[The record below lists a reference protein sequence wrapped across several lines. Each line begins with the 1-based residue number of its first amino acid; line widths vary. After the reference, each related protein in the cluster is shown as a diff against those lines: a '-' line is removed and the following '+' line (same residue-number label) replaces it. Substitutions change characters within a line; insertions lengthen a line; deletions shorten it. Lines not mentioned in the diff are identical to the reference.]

1 MNRPLALAIALV
13 VVGSTCGGAG
23 PATSS
28 PTAAVAASAS
38 PSPKQVPLTGSITVF
53 AGSSLTDAFK
63 KAGDQLKLKSPGT
76 DFVFNFGSS
85 STLATQIINGAPAD
99 VFASA
104 DDTNMQKIVDAKL
117 NESAPAIFLSNR
129 LQIAVAA
136 GNPKQITGLAD
147 LAKSGL
153 IVVLA
158 APTVPAGKY
167 ALEALQKAGVT
178 VRPASQEVDV
188 RAVLNKVT
196 LGEADAGIVY
206 VTDVKSAGAKVTG
219 VDIPEQHQVIARYP
233 IVVVKETRNPRLAKA
248 YVDYLLSDDGQKLL
262 AEFGFSKP

>member
-1 MNRPLALAIALV
+1 MHRLSTLAIAFVLLV
-13 VVGSTCGGAG
+13 AAGCGGAIRTADSSLV
-23 PATSS
+23 PSVS
-28 PTAAVAASAS
+28 PTASLLA
-38 PSPKQVPLTGSITVF
+38 GSITVF

-63 KAGDQLKLKSPGT
+63 KAGDQLKVRNPGT
-76 DFVFNFGSS
+76 DYVFNFGSS
-85 STLATQIINGAPAD
+85 STLATQIMNGAPAD

-104 DDTNMQKIVDAKL
+104 DDVNMQKVVDANL
-117 NESAPAIFLSNR
+117 NDGAPAFFVANR

-136 GNPKQITGLAD
+136 GNPKQIGGLAD
-147 LAKSGL
+147 LAKPGL

-158 APTVPAGKY
+158 GPTVPAGRY

-188 RAVLNKVT
+188 RAVLNKVA

-206 VTDVKSAGAKVTG
+206 VTDVRSAGNRVTG
-219 VDIPEQHQVIARYP
+219 VNIPEQHQVVARYP
-233 IVVVKETRNPRLAKA
+233 IAVVKESKNPRLAKA

-262 AEFGFSKP
+262 AEFGFSRP

>member
-1 MNRPLALAIALV
+1 MQRPFAFAIACV
-13 VVGSTCGGAG
+13 VVASACGGASQL
-23 PATSS
+23 PASS
-28 PTAAVAASAS
+28 VAPSVTAS
-38 PSPKQVPLTGSITVF
+38 PFPTPSPLAGSITVF

-63 KAGDQLKLKSPGT
+63 KAGDQLKVKNPGT

-104 DDTNMQKIVDAKL
+104 DEANMQKIVDAKL
-117 NESAPAIFLSNR
+117 NDSAPAFFAGNR

-147 LAKSGL
+147 LAKPGL

-167 ALEALQKAGVT
+167 ALEAIQKAGVS
-178 VRPASQEVDV
+178 VKPASQEVDV
-188 RAVLNKVT
+188 RAVLNKVA

-206 VTDVKSAGAKVTG
+206 VTDVKSAGSRVAG
-219 VDIPEQHQVIARYP
+219 VDIPEQHQVLARYP
-233 IVVVKETRNPRLAKA
+233 IAMVQESKNPRLAKA
-248 YVDYLLSDDGQKLL
+248 YVDYLLSDDGLRLL
-262 AEFGFSKP
+262 AEFGFTRP

>member
-1 MNRPLALAIALV
+1 MRRLIASAVAFV
-13 VVGSTCGGAG
+13 VVTSACGGASQ
-23 PATSS
+23 AL
-28 PTAAVAASAS
+28 
-38 PSPKQVPLTGSITVF
+38 PLAGSITVF

-63 KAGDQLKLKSPGT
+63 KAGDQLKLKSPAAQY
-76 DFVFNFGSS
+76 VFNFGSS
-85 STLATQIINGAPAD
+85 STLATQIVNGAPAD

-104 DDTNMQKIVDAKL
+104 DDTNMQKIVAAKL
-117 NESAPAIFLSNR
+117 NDSAPAIFLTNR

-136 GNPKQITGLAD
+136 GNPQQIAGLAD
-147 LAKSGL
+147 LAKPGL

-178 VRPASQEVDV
+178 VRAASQEVDV

-206 VTDVKSAGAKVTG
+206 VTDVKSAGVRVTG

-233 IVVVKETRNPRLAKA
+233 IAVVKGSKNPRLAMA
-248 YVDYLLSDDGQKLL
+248 YIDYLLSDEGQQLL
-262 AEFGFSKP
+262 AEFGFSRP